1 MAIPFQP
8 HFTCSVIESSRRSA
22 PYAGASIL
30 PAMSHPRFL
39 APASFSH
46 AIYHCVSRVVDR
58 GKVLGPAEKEQ
69 FLNYMRLYEQL
80 FGLHVLTFCLMDNH
94 FHILV
99 NVPRRP
105 EVLPT
110 NEELILRVR
119 ETLGEARAD
128 NLSNWLSVW
137 EGQNNQQ
144 AIAEERE
151 RWFAQMWNL
160 AAFMKVLKQR
170 FSQWY
175 NGSRPTRRTGTL
187 WESRYRSVL
196 VEDGEA
202 LRTIAAYIDLNPIR
216 AGLVKDPMEYRWS
229 GYGEACR
236 GLVAS
241 CAGLRWM
248 ESQSHPDPTHGQNTD
263 ETPLDQVLG
272 WYREQMYGQGEEVRD
287 AEGKL
292 VRRGFTEEE
301 IKAVR
306 DAGGRVPKQLFL
318 RMRVRYFTDAAV
330 LGTQAFVESVFAAH
344 RERFSKSRRTGSRR
358 MLKLELASPLRV
370 VRALAVSAVT

>member
-1 MAIPFQP
+1 
-8 HFTCSVIESSRRSA
+8 
-22 PYAGASIL
+22 
-30 PAMSHPRFL
+30 
-39 APASFSH
+39 
-46 AIYHCVSRVVDR
+46 VVER
-58 GKVLGPAEKEQ
+58 AKVFGPSEKEQ
-69 FLNYMRLYEQL
+69 FIRYMRLYERL
-80 FGLHVLTFCLMDNH
+80 FGLKVLTFCLMDNH

-99 NVPRRP
+99 SVPRRP

-110 NEELILRVR
+110 NDELVVLVR
-119 ETLGEARAD
+119 ETLGDTRAD
-128 NLSNWLSVW
+128 NLVNWFTLW
-137 EGQNNQQ
+137 ETSKNQE
-144 AIAEERE
+144 AIAQERE

-160 AAFMKVLKQR
+160 ASFMKVLKQR

-175 NGSRPTRRTGTL
+175 NGTRPTRRTGTL

-216 AGLVKDPMEYRWS
+216 AGLVKDPMDYKWS
-229 GYGEACR
+229 GYGEACLGR
-236 GLVAS
+236 TEA

-248 ESQSHPDPTHGQNTD
+248 ESQSHPDPTPGQDSEN
-263 ETPLDQVLG
+263 TPLKKVLS
-272 WYREQMYGQGEEVRD
+272 WYREQMYGRGEEVRD
-287 AEGKL
+287 AEGKV

-301 IKAVR
+301 IQAVR
-306 DAGGRVPKQLFL
+306 KAGGRVPKTVFL
-318 RMRVRYFTDAAV
+318 RLRVRYFTDAAV
-330 LGTQAFVESVFAAH
+330 LGTQAFVESIFAAH

>member
-1 MAIPFQP
+1 
-8 HFTCSVIESSRRSA
+8 
-22 PYAGASIL
+22 
-30 PAMSHPRFL
+30 MSHPRFL
-39 APASFSH
+39 APVGVSH

-58 GKVLGPAEKEQ
+58 GKVLGTAEKEQ
-69 FLNYMRLYEQL
+69 FLEYMRLYERL
-80 FGLHVLTFCLMDNH
+80 FGLKVLTFCLMDNH

-110 NEELILRVR
+110 NEELITRVR
-119 ETLGEARAD
+119 ETLGDSRAD
-128 NLSNWLSVW
+128 NLSNWLSLW
-137 EGQNNQQ
+137 ERQNNQQ

-151 RWFAQMWNL
+151 RWFTQMWNL

-175 NGSRPTRRTGTL
+175 NGTRPTRRTGTL

-196 VEDGEA
+196 VENGEA

-216 AGLVKDPMEYRWS
+216 AGLVKDPIEYRWS

-236 GLVAS
+236 GLAAA

-248 ESQSHPDPTHGQNTD
+248 ESQADPDPTLGENS
-263 ETPLDQVLG
+263 DQMTLERVLS
-272 WYREQMYGQGEEVRD
+272 WYREQMYERGEEVRD

-301 IKAVR
+301 IEAVR
-306 DAGGRVPKQLFL
+306 KAGGRVPKTVFL

-330 LGTQAFVESVFAAH
+330 LGTQAFVETVFAAY

-358 MLKLELASPLRV
+358 MHRLELASPLRV